1 MFGFD
6 LPLLAVY
13 AVILVSRIASITLS
27 TIRMLVVVQG
37 RRFLG
42 AILGFVEVVLF
53 VVVLGAVMDDLD
65 DPFKVVVY
73 ALGFSLGTYLGS
85 LLNDKL
91 AIGIVTV
98 HIFPS
103 QFPAMRLATR
113 LREAGYGVTTI
124 KGEGRDGER
133 SVLLVTTER
142 RRLHSLYRIVDSEEE
157 ECFLS
162 VVETEAVHGG
172 ILAEAIPGAA
182 RTR

>member
-142 RRLHSLYRIVDSEEE
+142 RSSLYRIVDSEEE